1 MPGDPQI
8 ILDAHEDIAA
18 NTLLFGRDFTE
29 SAYAK
34 RKREAVNPPPNLW
47 GTAITGLPDALL
59 GRVGI
64 IFGTL
69 FVAPAWA
76 AMGGERGYETSAE
89 AYKMALDQIDVYN
102 RLAETNE
109 RIVLVRT
116 QGELESVL
124 ATWAE
129 GVEFEAHKLGLVISI
144 EGADSIPEPQ
154 AFEEWYERGVRAVG
168 LAWSETRYSGG
179 TRRPGPLTGPGREL
193 LEVMESLNAILDVSH
208 MTDESF
214 YQAVERYS
222 GPVIASHSN
231 PRKFCD
237 TERHLSDD
245 MIRRLAER
253 GGVMGIVPY
262 NAFLKNGYVSGEK
275 KAKTPL
281 SVVVA
286 AIDHVCQVT
295 GSAQHVG
302 IGSDF
307 DGGFGAESIPAELD
321 TVADL
326 SLIGKALAGHGY
338 NAADISGIM
347 SGNFLRVLRASLPR

>member
-1 MPGDPQI
+1 
-8 ILDAHEDIAA
+8 
-18 NTLLFGRDFTE
+18 
-29 SAYAK
+29 
-34 RKREAVNPPPNLW
+34 
-47 GTAITGLPDALL
+47 
-59 GRVGI
+59 
-64 IFGTL
+64 
-69 FVAPAWA
+69 
-76 AMGGERGYETSAE
+76 
-89 AYKMALDQIDVYN
+89 MALNQIDVYY
-102 RLAETNE
+102 RLAESNE

-116 QGELESVL
+116 QSELDSVL

-129 GVEFEAHKLGLVISI
+129 GVDFEAHKVGIVISI

-179 TRRPGPLTGPGREL
+179 THRPGPLTGPGREL
-193 LEVMESLNAILDVSH
+193 LEVMASFNAICDVSH

-214 YQAVERYS
+214 YEAVERY
-222 GPVIASHSN
+222 GGQVIASHSN
-231 PRKFCD
+231 PRQFCD

-262 NAFLKNGYVSGEK
+262 NAFLKNGYTPSEK
-275 KAKTPL
+275 KIKTPL
-281 SVVVA
+281 SVVTA

-307 DGGFGAESIPAELD
+307 DGGFGAENIPAELD

-326 SLIGKALAGHGY
+326 RLIGPALANLGY
-338 NAADISGIM
+338 NPADISGIM